1 MKFVVGKLAV
11 ILLVGC
17 FRVTAETS
25 GGGNQRE
32 ECLIQHDKH
41 GMDGDKQEIL
51 EDFRVLTKTLDSF
64 QSYGEKT
71 RRGLIDSRRKNLEE
85 LRKDELT
92 AKYIE
97 KYDISG
103 HLQEL
108 ERRIQANQQLLQYI
122 YQVGKANWADGAAP
136 VDSTWSLGDEND
148 QSKVQST
155 LKQLVREWS
164 SFGDIEREQSYG
176 VVMGEL
182 ERRFPDKQKRHGIR
196 VLVPGCGLA
205 RMPFELARR
214 GFQAQGNEFSYH
226 MLFTSNFML
235 NHTGGYAEQFRVY
248 PYIHSFCNHE
258 TREYQLKEI
267 RVPDIDPD
275 ILVEMMQSDSTIPD
289 DGLMSMT
296 AGSFTDIYPSEEPF
310 DVITTVF
317 FIDTSPNIAVTLKT
331 IWETLK
337 PGGLWINFGPLLWHY
352 EHDPD
357 MCGFELSMDLIIK
370 DMVPDF
376 GFEVLS
382 HTRNNECRYS
392 TSPFTKSGFVYGC
405 DFWVARRPL
414 E

>member
-1 MKFVVGKLAV
+1 M
-11 ILLVGC
+11 
-17 FRVTAETS
+17 
-25 GGGNQRE
+25 
-32 ECLIQHDKH
+32 
-41 GMDGDKQEIL
+41 
-51 EDFRVLTKTLDSF
+51 LTKTLDSF
-64 QSYGEKT
+64 QTYGQRSQKE
-71 RRGLIDSRRKNLEE
+71 LIDARRRNLEQ
-85 LRKDELT
+85 LVQQDKLA
-92 AKYIE
+92 AKYVE
-97 KYDISG
+97 KYKVSG

-122 YQVGKANWADGAAP
+122 FQVGKANWADGAAP
-136 VDSTWSLGDEND
+136 QGTEWSSGDEND
-148 QSKVQST
+148 RSKVQST

-164 SFGDIEREQSYG
+164 SAGEAEREQSYG

-182 ERRFPDKQKRHGIR
+182 EKLFPDEQKRHGVK

-267 RVPDIDPD
+267 RIPDIDPD
-275 ILVEMMQSDSTIPD
+275 ILVDIMQLDSTIPE

-296 AGSFTDIYPSEEPF
+296 AGSFTDIYPSQEPF

-317 FIDTSPNIAVTLKT
+317 FIDTSPNIAATLKT
-331 IWETLK
+331 IWDTLR

-357 MCGFELSMDLIIK
+357 MCGFELSMDLIIE

-376 GFEVLS
+376 GFEVLK
-382 HTRNNECRYS
+382 HTRDNECRYS